1 MIDEAMMLRE
11 CIYNLSGQD
20 PQETKAIM
28 QAAASKI
35 DEFRAAL
42 QERDAEIQR
51 QYACIASHARITQA
65 AEVKVEEQRKVLEQ
79 ALEALENWRAFD
91 GSEVDRRLLTKDIAN
106 NITAI
111 QEQLK

>member
-20 PQETKAIM
+20 PQETKAVM

-35 DEFRAAL
+35 DELRAAL
-42 QERDAEIQR
+42 AARDAEIER
-51 QYACIASHARITQA
+51 LNKGWGAANLLAFKHAQSIEA
-65 AEVKVEEQRKVLEQ
+65 QRKVLEQ
-79 ALEALENWRAFD
+79 ALEAGRLKQRVTLWENDGDRAKFN
-91 GSEVDRRLLTKDIAN
+91 AA
-106 NITAI
+106 ITAI